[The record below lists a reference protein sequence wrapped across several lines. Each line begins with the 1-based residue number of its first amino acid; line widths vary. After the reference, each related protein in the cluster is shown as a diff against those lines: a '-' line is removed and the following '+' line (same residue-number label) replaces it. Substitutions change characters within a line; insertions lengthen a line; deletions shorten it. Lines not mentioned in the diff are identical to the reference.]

1 MHSSKNRAKYMK
13 RAEERKRKLS
23 ARKLR
28 QTLEAAK
35 NQIAARKTLHSE

>member
-1 MHSSKNRAKYMK
+1 MASKNKVKYKK

-35 NQIAARKTLHSE
+35 NQIAARKALHSE